1 MFMIHVLYS
10 RAGIATQIILNN
22 VLVDAGDGTLRDLL
36 AAAYNFDNL
45 DVIIITHGHYDHM
58 GGLHTLLGYLRM
70 IGRKKMLKIL
80 HPGACEVETLIKGFQ
95 TCYKGTIPFPIDL
108 VRIEDRQI
116 YNVNKV
122 RIQPFFVC
130 HAGSTAQGI
139 MPPIP
144 ATGYKITFDNMVVAV
159 TGDSCM
165 CTALKELVSGADIA
179 FIEATWTE
187 ERKEMLTKKHGD
199 IEKDMLSVHLS
210 EEQAESLGKL
220 AKKYVL
226 IHK

>member
-1 MFMIHVLYS
+1 MIHVLYS

-36 AAAYNFDNL
+36 DAAYDFENL

-70 IGRKKMLKIL
+70 IGRKKILKIL
-80 HPGACEVETLIKGFQ
+80 HPGACEVDTLIKGFQ
-95 TCYKGTIPFPIDL
+95 TCYKGTIPFQVDL
-108 VRIEDRQI
+108 VRVEDRKM
-116 YNVNKV
+116 YNINNV

-139 MPPIP
+139 MPSIP
-144 ATGYKITFDNMVVAV
+144 ATGYRIFLEDKIVAV

-187 ERKEMLTKKHGD
+187 ERKEMLTRKHGD
-199 IEKDMLSVHLS
+199 IEEDMLSVHLS
-210 EEQAESLGKL
+210 EEQAGCLGKL
-220 AKKYVL
+220 ARKYVL